1 MGLRTGGVA
10 GDFDGLFLVFC
21 REMDDEIQATLPEE
35 VGIPL
40 ERAPGRIGIQG
51 KKEEGTE
58 RSRAEGSPLHFLFL
72 CGSGGV
78 VDVDVGREEG
88 TLLCPRGTRDALLTL
103 PAQCAPLPV
112 PTVVWGG

>member
-1 MGLRTGGVA
+1 MGLRAGGVA

-72 CGSGGV
+72 TWMWAERRAPFCV
-78 VDVDVGREEG
+78 QEG
-88 TLLCPRGTRDALLTL
+88 LGTHS
-103 PAQCAPLPV
+103 
-112 PTVVWGG
+112 